1 MSFLSLSRG
10 DPQARDLLQRAIRA
24 RYGLRPLP
32 LDSVRLWM
40 TGKGKGPLGLLMTVK
55 VTVSFIPGSH
65 WRWDQT
71 SSLLGITIGSL
82 TTAFDGG
89 TSYERRG
96 RTVTPANEPTVVQG
110 ARCRMWAESA
120 SMLTPLT
127 APDVTLKAVDE
138 RTFQVMPG
146 PKSSDAA
153 TIRLNADDTVA
164 AVEASCYHAGQKCE
178 KLLAIRPEG
187 GLQTLDGFT
196 VPRQIVYQWSGE
208 RPQRFNVIRAEAN
221 PKIPLTE
228 FTMG

>member
-10 DPQARDLLQRAIRA
+10 DPQARDLLQKAIRA

-40 TGKGKGPLGLLMTVK
+40 TGKGQGPLGLFTT
-55 VTVSFIPGSH
+55 VTVTMSLIPGSH
-65 WRWDQT
+65 WRWEQT
-71 SSLLGITIGSL
+71 GHLLGITTGSF
-82 TTAFDGG
+82 TVTYDGG
-89 TSYERRG
+89 AAYERRG
-96 RTVTPANEPTVVQG
+96 GSVTQANDPAIVQG
-110 ARCRMWAESA
+110 ARCRLWLESA

-138 RTFQVMPG
+138 RTFQAMPE
-146 PKSSDAA
+146 PESNDTA

-178 KLLAIRPEG
+178 KLFVIQPAG
-187 GLQTLDGFT
+187 GLQTLEGFT
-196 VPRQIVYQWSGE
+196 VPRQLVYQWDGE

>member
-40 TGKGKGPLGLLMTVK
+40 TGKGTGPLGLFTTVTA
-55 VTVSFIPGSH
+55 TVSLIPGSH

-71 SSLLGITIGSL
+71 SHLLGITTGIF
-82 TTAFDGG
+82 TVTYDGG
-89 TSYERRG
+89 TCYERRG
-96 RTVTPANEPTVVQG
+96 RLVTRASDPAIVQG
-110 ARCRMWAESA
+110 ARCRMWLECA

-127 APDVTLKAVDE
+127 TPDVTLKAVDE
-138 RTFQVMPG
+138 RTFQAMPD
-146 PKSSDAA
+146 PESNDAA
-153 TIRLNADDTVA
+153 TIRLNADDTVS
-164 AVEASCYHAGQKCE
+164 AVEASCYHAAQKCE
-178 KLLAIRPEG
+178 KLLTIRPAG

-208 RPQRFNVIRAEAN
+208 RPQRFNVIKAEAN

-228 FTMG
+228 FTLG